1 MKKKEEREKR
11 VEEEKKKKNSLYT
24 NGRLWNF
31 LDSTMRIC
39 RVVSL

>member
-1 MKKKEEREKR
+1 MKKKRKG
-11 VEEEKKKKNSLYT
+11 KKESKKKKQKKNSLYT

-31 LDSTMRIC
+31 LNSTMRIC